1 MANSKS
7 NEKKRSGFMEYMKGV
22 RTEMKK
28 VVWPTKKELGSY
40 TVAVIVLCAVM
51 ALGFWAIDSGFAI
64 ALQKLLG
71 ITISL

>member
-51 ALGFWAIDSGFAI
+51 ALGFWAIDSGCAI

>member
-7 NEKKRSGFMEYMKGV
+7 TEKKTGFREYMKGV

-28 VVWPTKKELGSY
+28 VVWPTRKELGSY
-40 TVAVIVLCAVM
+40 TLVVIVFCAIM
-51 ALGFWAIDSGFAI
+51 ALGFWAIDSGCAI

-71 ITISL
+71 ITISV